1 MSSCFGF
8 KDVIPRTLHSS
19 VIYEY
24 RYPRCNSRYIG
35 PTYRYCKK
43 SLEEHLQMSALT
55 DKLLIGLQSFA
66 RMLHAKGKCCINNSS
81 DDFCNIGK
89 EKDHHLIRLEESMFI
104 NYFKPSLNTNVVLCT
119 Q

>member
-8 KDVIPRTLHSS
+8 KDVISRSLLSS
-19 VIYEY
+19 IIYEY
-24 RYPRCNSRYIG
+24 RYPRWNSRYIG

-55 DKLLIGLQSFA
+55 DKSLKGLQSFA

-81 DDFCNIGK
+81 DDFCIIGK
-89 EKDHHLIRLEESMFI
+89 EKDRGGRRRRIHFIDFIGTFHILIAR
-104 NYFKPSLNTNVVLCT
+104 
-119 Q
+119 